1 MELRPLYLEYL
12 NANKKEEKE
21 VVKPEKPI
29 KPDLTKPTKKKRTY
43 KKKPKISKITK
54 QKEFEGDEDEK
65 SPTTEED
72 VLSWLEP
79 DEDGMIT
86 NMDDGDNSPKKGK
99 KKKGSFRP
107 TQSDGEDGE

>member
-1 MELRPLYLEYL
+1 MNIEPLYLQYL
-12 NANKKEEKE
+12 NANRKEEKSPPP
-21 VVKPEKPI
+21 KPEKPV
-29 KPDLTKPTKKKRTY
+29 KPDLTKPTKKKRVY

-79 DEDGMIT
+79 DEETGMIT
-86 NMDDGDNSPKKGK
+86 NMEKGESSPKK
-99 KKKGSFRP
+99 KKKGAFRP
-107 TQSDGEDGE
+107 TQSDGEDDE